1 MMMEAE
7 IKKML
12 LQAKE
17 YRGLPANRQ
26 ELGERHRTDAPSEP
40 SELWDNKVLL
50 SKPLR
55 LWYLVLTALANS
67 SFLFLNGDQS

>member
-40 SELWDNKVLL
+40 SERAPCSQTSSLQNCGTTKFYYL
-50 SKPLR
+50 SHSGCGT
-55 LWYLVLTALANS
+55 W
-67 SFLFLNGDQS
+67 F